1 MRDYCTL
8 TLGGHTYAVELR
20 HLREVIA
27 PLPSTPLPLAP
38 EEIRGV
44 VNLRGE
50 LVPILVLDGWLGLK
64 TAEATIQR
72 RPWLAV
78 MEAEQR
84 VFAALVDRV
93 GTARV
98 EEEETTPP
106 NPDEERYEGFL
117 ASFQPPVPSLRL
129 ASLFASLEGRLRR
142 PLASEAPRQSN
153 QQPTSQ

>member
-8 TLGGHTYAVELR
+8 TLAGQTYAVELR
-20 HLREVIA
+20 HLREVLA

-44 VNLRGE
+44 MNLRGE
-50 LVPILVLDGWLGLK
+50 LVPILVLDRWLRLG
-64 TAEATIQR
+64 TAETSLQR

-98 EEEETTPP
+98 EEEELSPP
-106 NPDEERYEGFL
+106 ELEDQRFDGFISTL
-117 ASFQPPVPSLRL
+117 KPRVPLICL
-129 ASLFASLEGRLRR
+129 TSLFASLEGRLRQ
-142 PLASEAPRQSN
+142 PLASIPAN
-153 QQPTSQ
+153 